1 MQLIADLHV
10 HTVASG
16 HAYSTIE
23 ECAKAAS
30 TKGLKYIAICDHGPA
45 LLGGASLYY
54 FWNLRV
60 LPEEMCGVRVLKGV
74 EANIINSNGEI
85 DLTEEV
91 LKTLDIVCVGFHP
104 VCDFE
109 SRSAKENTKTLLK
122 AMENPFIDII
132 VHPGNPYF
140 PVETDKL
147 VEAAKKYRIYL
158 EINNSSFF
166 IRTGSYDKCFEI
178 AKSAFAAGID
188 ITINSDAHISGSV
201 GNFSEAV
208 ELAEKAGFTSER
220 VLNSS
225 ARRVKHFLDNRRCKT

>member
-1 MQLIADLHV
+1 MRLIADLHI

-23 ECAKAAS
+23 ECAKAALL
-30 TKGLKYIAICDHGPA
+30 KGLKYIAICDHGPA

-54 FWNLRV
+54 FWNMRV
-60 LPEEMCGVRVLKGV
+60 LPKEIHGVRVLKGV

-91 LKTLDIVCVGFHP
+91 LKTLDIVCAGFHP

-109 SRSAKENTKTLLK
+109 SRSARENTKTLIK
-122 AMENPFIDII
+122 TMENPFVDII
-132 VHPGNPYF
+132 VHPGNPYY
-140 PVETDKL
+140 PIEIDKL
-147 VEAAKKYRIYL
+147 IEAAKKHQVYL

-166 IRTGSYDKCFEI
+166 IRTGSYEKCFEI
-178 AKSAFAAGID
+178 AKAAFEAGID
-188 ITINSDAHISGSV
+188 ITINSDAHTSESV
-201 GNFSEAV
+201 GNFSEAI
-208 ELAEKAGFTSER
+208 ELAEKAGFTAER

-225 ARRVKHFLDNRRCKT
+225 AERIERFLGSRKT